1 MGHHSA
7 KPRAALPGIII
18 TAVVLVGLIVVFP
31 FGFALPGV
39 HLLTLARWQFAIS
52 VCFHILFPSIT
63 VGTSILLCVLYGMYW
78 KTQRPVYLQMFRFWR
93 RIFAVGFAIGV
104 VAGIVLV
111 FEFGVLWGVFA
122 TKAGPI
128 MGPLLGLAGVTAFF
142 VQAGFS
148 VILLYLDRAVRQGG
162 TPGRRGRD
170 VGPA

>member
-1 MGHHSA
+1 MLMGDQSA

-18 TAVVLVGLIVVFP
+18 TTVVLVGLIVVFP
-31 FGFALPGV
+31 FAFALPGV

-63 VGTSILLCVLYGMYW
+63 VGTSILLCVLYGTYW

-111 FEFGVLWGVFA
+111 FEFGVLSG
-122 TKAGPI
+122 T
-128 MGPLLGLAGVTAFF
+128 
-142 VQAGFS
+142 
-148 VILLYLDRAVRQGG
+148 RQS
-162 TPGRRGRD
+162 R
-170 VGPA
+170 VHAA